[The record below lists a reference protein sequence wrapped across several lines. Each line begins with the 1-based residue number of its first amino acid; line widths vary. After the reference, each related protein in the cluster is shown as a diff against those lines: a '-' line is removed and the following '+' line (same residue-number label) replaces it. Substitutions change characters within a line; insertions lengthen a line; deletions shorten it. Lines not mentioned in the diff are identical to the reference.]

1 MLFLFSSRRRHTRCA
16 LVTGVQTCALPICR
30 GGAVPFQKAL
40 MRSPWRLEA
49 GALTALAL
57 PMIAGNIAWAGIAAT
72 DLLLLGRLGAGAV
85 ASGALAINLFNAL
98 LIFGMGLGPA
108 AAPLIASERG
118 RRQLGGARCG
128 GSVCPEGSL

>member
-1 MLFLFSSRRRHTRCA
+1 
-16 LVTGVQTCALPICR
+16 
-30 GGAVPFQKAL
+30 

-85 ASGALAINLFNAL
+85 ASGRWR
-98 LIFGMGLGPA
+98 
-108 AAPLIASERG
+108 STCST
-118 RRQLGGARCG
+118 RC
-128 GSVCPEGSL
+128 